1 MKEILDG
8 KYNELFLSIV
18 QDIVIGC
25 KKIWENLL
33 YLSINKVYEKQYWFY
48 YYWI

>member
-25 KKIWENLL
+25 KKISLKL
-33 YLSINKVYEKQYWFY
+33 FDDL
-48 YYWI
+48 